1 MKTLDRAVRSVY
13 FIFLIFF
20 CWISGLCWIIGL
32 LSGWLDNV
40 RDNVLAIDYVAALFF
55 ENSCYHCKQQCF
67 IYVTLKKISNLNFLP
82 VLVLCLFLLLFI
94 KQNPFTLL
102 LRAWLHEGGGPQV
115 GEVTRG
121 KLPHLTYKR
130 DHIKMRDYMDK
141 RVTSPTWGA
150 PRSGAWKLF
159 TWRFDSREAGI
170 STFSFRTILNIASD
184 SKLTSIIGRF
194 RQRLD
199 LTDGR
204 IGKLCTGSRV
214 QSFPRAFSFGIEFLS
229 FTSTVCFRKTRLV
242 CN

>member
-1 MKTLDRAVRSVY
+1 MFHLRDIKENFETN
-13 FIFLIFF
+13 
-20 CWISGLCWIIGL
+20 
-32 LSGWLDNV
+32 LS
-40 RDNVLAIDYVAALFF
+40 AF
-55 ENSCYHCKQQCF
+55 
-67 IYVTLKKISNLNFLP
+67 
-82 VLVLCLFLLLFI
+82 LVLCLFLLLFF

-102 LRAWLHEGGGPQV
+102 LRAWLHEGRAPQV

-159 TWRFDSREAGI
+159 MWRFDSREAGI
-170 STFSFRTILNIASD
+170 STFSFRTILNTATD
-184 SKLTSIIGRF
+184 SKLTAIIGRF

-214 QSFPRAFSFGIEFLS
+214 QSFPRASFGIAFLS
-229 FTSTVCFRKTRLV
+229 FTTTVCFRKALLV

>member
-1 MKTLDRAVRSVY
+1 MWRHLIALSEVFTLFSWFFFVG
-13 FIFLIFF
+13 FLD
-20 CWISGLCWIIGL
+20 CVGL
-32 LSGWLDNV
+32 LDFSLD
-40 RDNVLAIDYVAALFF
+40 DLITFATMYLQSITW
-55 ENSCYHCKQQCF
+55 NSCYHCKQQCF
-67 IYVTLKKISNLNFLP
+67 IYVTLKKISNLNFLL

-102 LRAWLHEGGGPQV
+102 LRAWLHEGGGLQV

-121 KLPHLTYKR
+121 KLPHLTCKR

-141 RVTSPTWGA
+141 RVTSPAWGP

-159 TWRFDSREAGI
+159 MWRFFSREAGI
-170 STFSFRTILNIASD
+170 STFSFRTILNTASD
-184 SKLTSIIGRF
+184 SKLTAIIGRF

-229 FTSTVCFRKTRLV
+229 FTLTVCFRKARLV
-242 CN
+242 CTWN